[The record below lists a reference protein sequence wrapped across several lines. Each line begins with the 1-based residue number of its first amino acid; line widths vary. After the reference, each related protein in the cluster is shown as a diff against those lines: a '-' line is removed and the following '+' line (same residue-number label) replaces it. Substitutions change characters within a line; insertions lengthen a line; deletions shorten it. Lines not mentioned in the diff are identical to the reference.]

1 MPYWVIKR
9 VTIIYII
16 LFFFRIS
23 NNSQLKLFQ
32 RQFAIVMKSFFYS
45 ILKFILNNCKVIIWR
60 KQFYEKF
67 FCIIFR
73 NIYVPQC
80 LFSIKRSLAICKR
93 WSCQKQEKKQPQ
105 NHVKQTKFTQSCCKF
120 SVNHSLRVQYVQLKS
135 NSKKNF
141 YLSDIFFILC
151 IYFFWTN
158 NKNQTIKHMHNVLLV
173 LKYHSDTLSLLR
185 LVPKTG

>member
-45 ILKFILNNCKVIIWR
+45 LLKFILNNCKVIIWR

-93 WSCQKQEKKQPQ
+93 WSCQKQEKKTTPETRE
-105 NHVKQTKFTQSCCKF
+105 TKFTQSCCKF
-120 SVNHSLRVQYVQLKS
+120 SVNHSPRVQYVQLKS

-141 YLSDIFFILC
+141 YLLDIFFILC

>member
-1 MPYWVIKR
+1 MSHQKSNNYL
-9 VTIIYII
+9 YH
-16 LFFFRIS
+16 FFFLEFQTIVNWNYFRG
-23 NNSQLKLFQ
+23 NLQLLWNL
-32 RQFAIVMKSFFYS
+32 FFYS
-45 ILKFILNNCKVIIWR
+45 LLKFILNNCKVIIWR

-80 LFSIKRSLAICKR
+80 LFSIKRSLAIWKR

-105 NHVKQTKFTQSCCKF
+105 KHVKQTKFTQSCCKF
-120 SVNHSLRVQYVQLKS
+120 SVNHSPRVQYVQLKS

-141 YLSDIFFILC
+141 YLLDIFFILC
-151 IYFFWTN
+151 IYFFWTD